1 MKLVSET
8 SKQAYKEIHQE
19 GITTNQKKDIMIA
32 VNEYYYVNGLG
43 MSLREI
49 CALTNYEINAVSG
62 RVNDLKKDGKLQTNY
77 KKKCPISKR
86 LINAIEP
93 ARSES

>member
-1 MKLVSET
+1 MKLVTET

-19 GITTNQKKDIMIA
+19 GIASSQKEDIMTT

-62 RVNDLKKDGKLQTNY
+62 RVNDLKKDGKLETTY
-77 KKKCPISKR
+77 KKKCPVSKR

-93 ARSES
+93 KRSES

>member
-62 RVNDLKKDGKLQTNY
+62 RVNTLKKEGRVLEGTRRKCFITN
-77 KKKCPISKR
+77 R
-86 LINAIEP
+86 LITPVIAL
-93 ARSES
+93 